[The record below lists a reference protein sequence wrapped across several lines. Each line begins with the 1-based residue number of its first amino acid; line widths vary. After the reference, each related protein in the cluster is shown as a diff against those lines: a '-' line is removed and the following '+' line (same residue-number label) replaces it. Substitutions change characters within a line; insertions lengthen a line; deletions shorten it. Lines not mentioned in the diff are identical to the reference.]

1 MHLPVVYLKFYTSR
15 STIVWSNLDFV
26 SDLVVNNLLTSP
38 NDRQLIGFF
47 LNQLFSTVTIYF
59 LSLAFGLL
67 LYILFQSPIESI
79 EKVLFDDSKGSND
92 IFNYEQNYKVNNLS
106 TTTITKQCHC
116 GLNSARLAAKVNL
129 DFSSFGLK
137 SQKPHHALHNSM
149 TNQLA
154 GGHSPEFS
162 ASGSSTKSL
171 NDFPDSSSNFLVSNV
186 ISYNT
191 NGDDHLEQRDKIDG
205 ILNSTGQYNPHA
217 ASSSYG
223 LTAANAK
230 QAANFGGGSSS
241 KLNDY
246 DDDVQLPQLEKQTT
260 YASYQSDK
268 EIEISTTT
276 TRMAQIGA
284 RSLPG
289 FNNQIGN
296 NVANEIRKRLE
307 QIKQSTSKLNSS
319 TYRSGMPNNIQE
331 GIQEE
336 NEDFEFYST
345 DNYTRQ
351 SYLGR
356 YANNNNDKNSFDKE
370 YDESYHKNMT
380 FKV

>member
-1 MHLPVVYLKFYTSR
+1 MSLPE
-15 STIVWSNLDFV
+15 
-26 SDLVVNNLLTSP
+26 
-38 NDRQLIGFF
+38 
-47 LNQLFSTVTIYF
+47 QLFSTVTIYF
-59 LSLAFGLL
+59 LSLTFGLL
-67 LYILFQSPIESI
+67 LYVLFQSPIESI

-137 SQKPHHALHNSM
+137 SQKPHPLNSM
-149 TNQLA
+149 ANQLN
-154 GGHSPEFS
+154 GGNSSEFS

-171 NDFPDSSSNFLVSNV
+171 NDFPDSSNFLVSNV

-191 NGDDHLEQRDKIDG
+191 NGEDHLERDKIDG
-205 ILNSTGQYNPHA
+205 IVNPALASSAGLTSNHGNYAHHSGHNHSGSYLA
-217 ASSSYG
+217 ASGKPQTS
-223 LTAANAK
+223 
-230 QAANFGGGSSS
+230 NFATS
-241 KLNDY
+241 KLSDY
-246 DDDVQLPQLEKQTT
+246 GDDDVQLPQLEKS
-260 YASYQSDK
+260 YASYQTDK
-268 EIEISTTT
+268 EVEISATTA
-276 TRMAQIGA
+276 RMTQMGA

-307 QIKQSTSKLNSS
+307 QIKQTTNKLNSSS
-319 TYRSGMPNNIQE
+319 TYRSGISNIQE
-331 GIQEE
+331 EE

-345 DNYTRQ
+345 DNDNYARQQPQ

-356 YANNNNDKNSFDKE
+356 YSNNNNHSDKNSFDKNSFE
-370 YDESYHKNMT
+370 KEYDKDYDESYHKNMT